1 MYGMSTDVLAYVVEV
16 VSGKPFQD
24 FLVERITGPLGMGL
38 LQTETGLAK
47 RAAQS
52 L

>member
-1 MYGMSTDVLAYVVEV
+1 MSTDILGYVFEV
-16 VSGKPFQD
+16 VYGKPFQD
-24 FLVERITGPLGMGL
+24 FLVERITGQLGMGL